1 MNLLQKN
8 LPARP
13 PPHLTPMKLPKK
25 KRDSCKFLEKNDSF
39 EALPLWTSRS
49 PGSSREDVTFDT
61 LCSRSASGPQVLPA
75 HHDFHI
81 PFIVFTKFQAVE
93 QRPCIGYLLGNEF
106 LVRGQDSCLKVRTLY
121 IPRNQDVHNA
131 ATYSVHCEEMQNRF
145 DQVACRAGEKLEVIG
160 CMYSRGFPN
169 TVQHVQRNLQL
180 KDSRAVTCVMK
191 QDTGDAE
198 KAENW
203 SFYRLTDEGLK
214 FWSNGVLNDEHQSVD
229 DSGKPLFVEV
239 EVKLVCP
246 LREQIY
252 SLVLAHC
259 VLYLSNQFEH
269 NSVIEDACG
278 ESPPPHTNH
287 RLADRS
293 A

>member
-1 MNLLQKN
+1 MNLLHAN
-8 LPARP
+8 LPVKP
-13 PPHLTPMKLPKK
+13 PSHLTPKKLPKAK
-25 KRDSCKFLEKNDSF
+25 SDSCKVFEKNGSL
-39 EALPLWTSRS
+39 ETLPSWTSHS

-61 LCSRSASGPQVLPA
+61 LSSRSASGSQVLPT
-75 HHDFHI
+75 HHDFQI
-81 PFIVFTKFQAVE
+81 PSIVFTKFQAVE
-93 QRPCIGYLLGNEF
+93 ERPCIGYLLGDEF
-106 LVRGQDSCLKVRTLY
+106 LVKGDPCLKVRTLY

-131 ATYSVHCEEMQNRF
+131 ATYSVHCEEMKTRL
-145 DQVACRAGEKLEVIG
+145 DEVACREREVLKVIG
-160 CMYSRGFPN
+160 CMYNRGFPN

-191 QDTGDAE
+191 QDTGVADNS
-198 KAENW
+198 ENW

-214 FWSNGVLNDEHQSVD
+214 FWSNGVLNDEYQSVD

-259 VLYLSNQFEH
+259 ELYLSNQFEH

-287 RLADRS
+287 RLVDRS